1 MSPVIAWNGSTGT
14 VGRTALHYFLRRW
27 GDESPAG
34 ATQAAPS
41 VPLELRLTGR
51 SVECLEAVAA
61 EVRAAYPQ
69 HNVRVCAGCDA
80 AQDPADWPGAPLAG
94 VDLLVNTAGPG
105 YVVTPRL
112 ARYCL
117 AHNVAYADP
126 SGDHSMV
133 AEILATTGTPAGSST
148 ALPADSPADRSTGT
162 PADQPAVTVPI
173 ILGAGIQPG
182 LSGIMVRLL
191 ARAAGPGA
199 TVELYSGGAQP
210 TTEAAVHEFVD
221 SVNSGMLCAGKEWMD
236 GELRPTC
243 LPESYLAQVA
253 ATFSTTAVAHAHCD
267 REVAAAAAAAQAHIV
282 RWHNVSDAP
291 KTTLEIQKMLAGDAT
306 VEQVMEA
313 ARMDDFG
320 RRHYFRMEGTA
331 VPAGLPD
338 APLRE
343 SAVNST
349 RPVDSSARITS
360 ADPAEVWHATLECV
374 DSFLVTASVTA
385 IAALYALRRAYPS
398 VGAAQ
403 PSLNSGVGG
412 CPAMDRN
419 TAGAPDPVS
428 PHASGPVTR
437 HGAVTP
443 TGLAA
448 SANSTTVPGPAGL
461 CLPVDLPDTDYWWED
476 IMNDPATVTT
486 SLIQGETALDD
497 EEGEL

>member
-14 VGRTALHYFLRRW
+14 VGRTALRYFLRRW
-27 GDESPAG
+27 DDESPAG
-34 ATQAAPS
+34 TAQAVS
-41 VPLELRLTGR
+41 LELRLTGR
-51 SVECLEAVAA
+51 STERLEAVAA
-61 EVRAAYPQ
+61 EVSAAYPQ
-69 HNVRVCAGCDA
+69 HKVRVCAGCDA
-80 AQDPADWPGAPLAG
+80 EQDPADWPGAPLTGA
-94 VDLLVNTAGPG
+94 DLLVNTAGPG

-117 AHNVAYADP
+117 THNIAYADP

-133 AEILATTGTPAGSST
+133 AEIMATSDLPATYPHSGQASVPVGETPTAPAGQ
-148 ALPADSPADRSTGT
+148 PADV
-162 PADQPAVTVPI
+162 PAVTVPL

-182 LSGIMVRLL
+182 LSGILVRLL

-210 TTEAAVHEFVD
+210 TTEAALHEFVD
-221 SVNSGMLCAGKEWMD
+221 SVNSGMLWAGKEWVD
-236 GELRPTC
+236 GQLRASC

-253 ATFSTTAVAHAHCD
+253 ATFSPTAVAHAHCD
-267 REVAAAAAAAQAHIV
+267 REVAAAAAAAQAHSV

-291 KTTLEIQKMLAGDAT
+291 KTTLEIQKMIAGDAT

-331 VPAGLPD
+331 VSAGLSD

-343 SAVNST
+343 FHTPLGESMADTMNSSNPVNSSD
-349 RPVDSSARITS
+349 PVNR
-360 ADPAEVWHATLECV
+360 ADPSEMWHATLECV

-385 IAALYALRRAYPS
+385 IAALYALRRACPS

-412 CPAMDRN
+412 CPATDRN

-428 PHASGPVTR
+428 PH
-437 HGAVTP
+437 GAVTP
-443 TGLAA
+443 TNAV
-448 SANSTTVPGPAGL
+448 TPVVPAGV

-476 IMNDPATVTT
+476 IMKDPATVTT
-486 SLIQGETALDD
+486 SLRQGDTALDD

>member
-14 VGRTALHYFLRRW
+14 VGRTALRYFLRRW
-27 GDESPAG
+27 DDESPAG
-34 ATQAAPS
+34 TAQAVS
-41 VPLELRLTGR
+41 LELRLTGR
-51 SVECLEAVAA
+51 STERLEAVAA
-61 EVRAAYPQ
+61 EVSAAYPQ
-69 HNVRVCAGCDA
+69 HKVRVCAGCDA
-80 AQDPADWPGAPLAG
+80 EQDPADWPGAPLTGA
-94 VDLLVNTAGPG
+94 DLLVNTAGPG

-117 AHNVAYADP
+117 THNIAYADP

-133 AEILATTGTPAGSST
+133 AEIMATSDLPATYPHSGQASVPVGETPTAPAGQ
-148 ALPADSPADRSTGT
+148 PADV
-162 PADQPAVTVPI
+162 PAVTVPL

-182 LSGIMVRLL
+182 LSGILVRLL

-210 TTEAAVHEFVD
+210 TTEAALHEFVD
-221 SVNSGMLCAGKEWMD
+221 SVNSGMLWAGKEWVD
-236 GELRPTC
+236 GQLRASC

-253 ATFSTTAVAHAHCD
+253 ATFSPTAVAHAHCD
-267 REVAAAAAAAQAHIV
+267 REVAAAAAAAQAHSV

-291 KTTLEIQKMLAGDAT
+291 KTTLEIQKMIAGDAT

-331 VPAGLPD
+331 VSAGLSD

-343 SAVNST
+343 FHTPLGESMADTMNSSNPVNSSD
-349 RPVDSSARITS
+349 PVNR
-360 ADPAEVWHATLECV
+360 ADPSEMWHATLECV

-385 IAALYALRRAYPS
+385 IAALYALRRACPS

-412 CPAMDRN
+412 CPATDRN
-419 TAGAPDPVS
+419 TTGAPDPVS
-428 PHASGPVTR
+428 PH
-437 HGAVTP
+437 GAVTP
-443 TGLAA
+443 TTAV
-448 SANSTTVPGPAGL
+448 TPVVPAGV

-476 IMNDPATVTT
+476 IMKDPATVTT
-486 SLIQGETALDD
+486 SLRQGDTALDD

>member
-14 VGRTALHYFLRRW
+14 VGRTALRYFLRRW
-27 GDESPAG
+27 DDESPAG
-34 ATQAAPS
+34 TAQAVS
-41 VPLELRLTGR
+41 LELRLTGR
-51 SVECLEAVAA
+51 STERLEAVAA
-61 EVRAAYPQ
+61 EVSAAYPQ
-69 HNVRVCAGCDA
+69 HKVRVCAGCDA
-80 AQDPADWPGAPLAG
+80 EQDPADWPGAPLTGA
-94 VDLLVNTAGPG
+94 DLLVNTAGPG

-117 AHNVAYADP
+117 THNIAYADP

-133 AEILATTGTPAGSST
+133 AEIMATSDLPATYPHSGQASVPVGETPTAPAGQ
-148 ALPADSPADRSTGT
+148 PADV
-162 PADQPAVTVPI
+162 PAVTVPL

-182 LSGIMVRLL
+182 LSGILVRLL

-210 TTEAAVHEFVD
+210 TTEAALHEFVD
-221 SVNSGMLCAGKEWMD
+221 SVNSGMLWAGKEWVD
-236 GELRPTC
+236 GQLRASC

-253 ATFSTTAVAHAHCD
+253 ATFSPTAVAHAHCD
-267 REVAAAAAAAQAHIV
+267 REVAAAAAAAQAHSV

-291 KTTLEIQKMLAGDAT
+291 KTTLEIQKMIAGDAT

-331 VPAGLPD
+331 VSAGLSD

-343 SAVNST
+343 FHTPLGESMADTMNSSNPVNSSD
-349 RPVDSSARITS
+349 PVNR
-360 ADPAEVWHATLECV
+360 ADPSEMWHATLECV

-385 IAALYALRRAYPS
+385 IAALYALRRACPS

-412 CPAMDRN
+412 CPATDRN

-428 PHASGPVTR
+428 PH
-437 HGAVTP
+437 GAVTP
-443 TGLAA
+443 TTAV
-448 SANSTTVPGPAGL
+448 TPVVPAGV

-476 IMNDPATVTT
+476 IMKDPATVTT
-486 SLIQGETALDD
+486 SLRQ
-497 EEGEL
+497 